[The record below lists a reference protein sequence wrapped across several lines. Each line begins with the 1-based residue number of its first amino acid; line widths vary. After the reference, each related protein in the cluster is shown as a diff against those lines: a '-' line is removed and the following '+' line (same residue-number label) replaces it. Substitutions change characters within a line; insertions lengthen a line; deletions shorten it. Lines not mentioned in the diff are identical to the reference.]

1 MTVQIY
7 AHRGSSEAFAEHTRA
22 AYLQAL
28 ADGADG
34 VECDLHL
41 TADGELV
48 LLHDDD
54 VDRTSNGTGAVK
66 ELTLAELRRLDF
78 SSWHG
83 AAIPSNYG
91 ATATQLLT
99 LPELLE
105 ILDTA
110 GRPVGLAIEFKYGA
124 VFNEAL
130 IEATLETLRSHGWS
144 AENPTAGNALV
155 SFMSF
160 HPDAVNYLAERVP
173 ADQLC
178 QLLEDVDVE
187 GVRETLEVGPI
198 AGYTVAFLMR
208 RAMAE
213 GEQLLDDGVAGL
225 AGPGVEYLRA
235 NPEKVATWVGSGRVL
250 RVWTVDTAAEL
261 QTCLA
266 AGVAQVT
273 TNKPRAI
280 QSLLAAERAV

>member
-41 TADGELV
+41 TSDGELV

-54 VDRTSNGTGAVK
+54 VDRTSNGTGPVA

-83 AAIPSNYG
+83 AAIPPSYG
-91 ATATQLLT
+91 TTATQLLT
-99 LPELLE
+99 LAELLA
-105 ILDTA
+105 LLGAA

-124 VFNEAL
+124 AFNEAL
-130 IEATLETLRSHGWS
+130 IEATLEMLGRHGWS
-144 AENPTAGNALV
+144 AGDSTAGNVLV

-160 HPDAVNYLAERVP
+160 HPDAVKYLAERVP
-173 ADQLC
+173 AEQLC

-187 GVRETLEVGPI
+187 DVRGTLEVGPI

-213 GEQLLDDGVAGL
+213 GEGLLDDGVAGL

-235 NPEKVATWVGSGRVL
+235 NPEKVARWVGSGRVL
-250 RVWTVDTAAEL
+250 RVWTVDTATEL
-261 QTCLA
+261 QACLA
-266 AGVAQVT
+266 AGVTQVT